1 MNGTAARASEGL
13 ILLSPMKTP
22 RTATPKTDCNHQPL
36 LFQDLGQRHIVADF
50 SGGYLSSD
58 GGALLLRQ
66 MDRGLG
72 LTRTLAQAFT
82 DRRDPRYCDHT
93 LQELLAQ
100 RLHGLALGY
109 EDLADHDTLRHDPL
123 LAAACDKAD
132 PLGRDRLPAADA
144 GVALAGSATLNRL
157 ELGNHRQDRTHKITH
172 DPAQVEATLLEL
184 GVRCLDQHARELI
197 VDLDAMG
204 HLVHGLQE
212 GRHFSAYYDG
222 YCYLPL
228 YALVG
233 DVPLWAQ
240 LRPGASDAAAGVVPA
255 LEKIITALRRRCKQA
270 RIIVRG
276 DSAFAR
282 EEIMTWC
289 EAQPQV
295 VYYCLGL
302 AGNARLR
309 EMIPAT
315 LAAARARRCL
325 TGAPSAR
332 AFADLEYQ
340 TLKSW
345 HRQRRVVAKA
355 EVMAAGD
362 NPRFVV
368 TNLPASGFRGQDR
381 QRFCAARLYEEIYC
395 GRGEMENVLKQQT
408 LDLAADRLST
418 HHLGSN
424 QLRLWLATLAYLLLE
439 RLRSVGLR
447 GSALARATVGTI
459 RTRLLKVAASVTV
472 SVRRVWVRLSS
483 AFPLQA
489 LYRRCAQRLG
499 CVLAGA
505 T

>member
-1 MNGTAARASEGL
+1 
-13 ILLSPMKTP
+13 MKTP
-22 RTATPKTDCNHQPL
+22 TPTVPPTDCHAQPL
-36 LFQDLGQRHIVADF
+36 LFADLGSRQVVADF

-66 MDRGLG
+66 LDRGLG
-72 LTRTLAQAFT
+72 VTRTLAQAFT

-93 LQELLAQ
+93 LEQLLAQ

-109 EDLADHDTLRHDPL
+109 EDLNDHDTLRRDPL

-132 PLGRDRLPAADA
+132 PLGRDRLRAADA
-144 GVALAGSATLNRL
+144 GAALAGSATLNRL
-157 ELGNHRQDRTHKITH
+157 ELGNHRHDRTHKITH
-172 DPAQVEATLLEL
+172 DPARIEAALLEL

-204 HLVHGLQE
+204 HLLHGQQE
-212 GRHFSAYYDG
+212 GRHFNAYYDG

-228 YALVG
+228 YVFVG

-240 LRPGASDAAAGVVPA
+240 LRPGISDAAEGVVPA
-255 LEKIITALRRRCKQA
+255 LAKIIAAIRKRCKKA

-276 DSAFAR
+276 DSGFAR
-282 EEIMTWC
+282 EEIMAWC
-289 EAQPQV
+289 EAQPRV

-302 AGNARLR
+302 AGNARLL
-309 EMIPAT
+309 EMIPDL

-340 TLKSW
+340 TLTSW
-345 HRQRRVVAKA
+345 TRPRRVVAKA

-368 TNLPASGFRGQDR
+368 TNLPAEGFRGEDR
-381 QRFCAARLYEEIYC
+381 HRFSAARLYEEVYC

-408 LDLAADRLST
+408 LGLSADRLST
-418 HHLGSN
+418 QHLGSN
-424 QLRLWLATLAYLLLE
+424 QLRLWLATLGYLLLE

-447 GSALARATVGTI
+447 GSELARATVGTI
-459 RTRLLKVAASVTV
+459 RVRLLKVAASVTV

-483 AFPLQA
+483 TFPLSE
-489 LYRRCAQRLG
+489 LYRQCARRLG
-499 CVLAGA
+499 GVAAGA

>member
-1 MNGTAARASEGL
+1 M

-22 RTATPKTDCNHQPL
+22 STAASPTDCNHQPL
-36 LFQDLGQRHIVADF
+36 LFPDLGPRQVVADF

-72 LTRTLAQAFT
+72 LTRKLAQAFT
-82 DRRDPRYCDHT
+82 DRRDPHYCDHT
-93 LQELLAQ
+93 LEQLLAQ

-109 EDLADHDTLRHDPL
+109 EDLNDHDTLRHDPL

-132 PLGRDRLPAADA
+132 PLGRDRLHAADV

-157 ELGNHRQDRTHKITH
+157 ELGNHRLDRTHKITH
-172 DPAQVEATLLEL
+172 DPARVEATLLTL
-184 GVRCLDQHARELI
+184 GVRCLDKHARELI
-197 VDLDAMG
+197 VDLDTMG
-204 HLVHGLQE
+204 HLVHGQQE
-212 GRHFSAYYDG
+212 GRHFNAYYDG

-228 YALVG
+228 YAFVG

-240 LRPGASDAAAGVVPA
+240 LRPGTSDAAADVVPA
-255 LEKIITALRRRCKQA
+255 LEKIIAAIRRRCKQA

-282 EEIMTWC
+282 EEIMAWC
-289 EAQPQV
+289 ETQPRV

-332 AFADLEYQ
+332 AFTDLEYQ
-340 TLKSW
+340 TLQSW
-345 HRQRRVVAKA
+345 SRKRRVVAKA

-368 TNLPASGFRGQDR
+368 TNLPAEGFRGEDR
-381 QRFCAARLYEEIYC
+381 QRFSAARLYEEVYC
-395 GRGEMENVLKQQT
+395 GRGEMENVLKQQV
-408 LDLAADRLST
+408 LDLSAGRLST
-418 HHLGSN
+418 HYLGSN

-439 RLRSVGLR
+439 RLRRVGLR
-447 GSALARATVGTI
+447 DSELAQATVGTI
-459 RTRLLKVAASVTV
+459 RTRLLKVAARVTV
-472 SVRRVWVRLSS
+472 SVRRVWVQLSS

-489 LYRRCAQRLG
+489 LYRRCALRLG
-499 CVLAGA
+499 GGAAGA

>member
-1 MNGTAARASEGL
+1 
-13 ILLSPMKTP
+13 MKTP
-22 RTATPKTDCNHQPL
+22 RTAIPKTDCNDQPF
-36 LFQDLGQRHIVADF
+36 LFQDLGARQVVADF

-58 GGALLLRQ
+58 GGALLVRQ
-66 MDRGLG
+66 VDRGLG
-72 LTRTLAQAFT
+72 VTRTLVQAFT
-82 DRRDPRYCDHT
+82 DRRDPRYCDHP
-93 LQELLAQ
+93 LEDLLAQ
-100 RLHGLALGY
+100 RLCGLALGY
-109 EDLADHDTLRHDPL
+109 EDLNDHDTLRHDPL
-123 LAAACDKAD
+123 LAVACDKAD
-132 PLGRDRLPAADA
+132 PLGRDRLHPAAA

-172 DPAQVEATLLEL
+172 DPAQIEAALLEL
-184 GVRCLDQHARELI
+184 GVRCLDKHARELI

-204 HLVHGLQE
+204 HRVHGLQE
-212 GRHFSAYYDG
+212 GRHFNAYYDG

-228 YALVG
+228 YVCVG

-240 LRPGASDAAAGVVPA
+240 LRPGASDAAADVVPA
-255 LEKIITALRRRCKQA
+255 LEKIIAALRRRCKKA

-282 EEIMTWC
+282 EEILAWC

-302 AGNARLR
+302 AGNARLL

-340 TLKSW
+340 TRKSW
-345 HRQRRVVAKA
+345 SRTRRVVAKA

-368 TNLPASGFRGQDR
+368 TNLPAEGFRGEDR
-381 QRFCAARLYEEIYC
+381 QRFTAARLYEEIYC

-447 GSALARATVGTI
+447 GSALAAATVGTI
-459 RTRLLKVAASVTV
+459 RTRLLKVAASVSV

-499 CVLAGA
+499 CVDVGVP
-505 T
+505 

>member
-1 MNGTAARASEGL
+1 
-13 ILLSPMKTP
+13 MKTL
-22 RTATPKTDCNHQPL
+22 RTTLPQTDCNHQPL
-36 LFQDLGQRHIVADF
+36 LFQALGVRQVVADF

-66 MDRGLG
+66 IDRGLG
-72 LTRTLAQAFT
+72 LTCTLAEAFT

-93 LQELLAQ
+93 LLQLLTQ
-100 RLHGLALGY
+100 RVHGLALGY
-109 EDLADHDTLRHDPL
+109 EDLNDHDTLRHDPL

-132 PLGRDRLPAADA
+132 PLGRDRLHPAVA
-144 GVALAGSATLNRL
+144 GVALAGSATLSRL
-157 ELGNHRQDRTHKITH
+157 ELGNHRHDRTHKITH

-184 GVRCLDQHARELI
+184 GVRCLNKHARELI

-204 HLVHGLQE
+204 HLIHGLQE

-228 YALVG
+228 YAFVG

-255 LEKIITALRRRCKQA
+255 LEKIIAALRRRCKQA

-282 EEIMTWC
+282 EEIMAWC
-289 EAQPQV
+289 ETQPQV

-302 AGNARLR
+302 AGNARLL

-340 TLKSW
+340 TRKSW
-345 HRQRRVVAKA
+345 SRKRRVVAKA
-355 EVMAAGD
+355 EVMATGE

-368 TNLPASGFRGQDR
+368 TNLPAEGFRGEDR
-381 QRFCAARLYEEIYC
+381 QRLRAARLYEEMYC

-408 LDLAADRLST
+408 LDLSADRLST
-418 HHLGSN
+418 PHLGSN

-447 GSALARATVGTI
+447 GSALAQATVGTI

-483 AFPLQA
+483 AFPRQD
-489 LYRRCAQRLG
+489 LYRRCARRLG
-499 CVLAGA
+499 CVAAGA

>member
-1 MNGTAARASEGL
+1 
-13 ILLSPMKTP
+13 MKT
-22 RTATPKTDCNHQPL
+22 RSTALPPTDCNQQPL
-36 LFQDLGQRHIVADF
+36 LFQDLGTRAVAADF

-66 MDRGLG
+66 IDRGLG
-72 LTRTLAQAFT
+72 LTRTLARAFT

-93 LQELLAQ
+93 LEQLLAQ

-109 EDLADHDTLRHDPL
+109 EDLNDHDTLRRDPL
-123 LAAACDKAD
+123 LAVACDKAD
-132 PLGRDRLPAADA
+132 PLGRDRLHAHDH
-144 GVALAGSATLNRL
+144 GTALAGSATLNRL
-157 ELGNHRQDRTHKITH
+157 ELGNHRHDRTHKITH
-172 DPAQVEATLLEL
+172 DPAQVEAALLEL
-184 GVRCLDQHARELI
+184 GVRCLDRHARELI

-228 YALVG
+228 YACAG

-240 LRPGASDAAAGVVPA
+240 LRPGASDAAEGVVSA
-255 LEKIITALRRRCKQA
+255 LAKIIPALRRRCKKA

-282 EEIMTWC
+282 EEIMAWC
-289 EAQPQV
+289 ERQPQA

-302 AGNARLR
+302 AGNARLL

-340 TLKSW
+340 TLKTWS
-345 HRQRRVVAKA
+345 RKRRVVAKA

-362 NPRFVV
+362 NPRFVA
-368 TNLPASGFRGQDR
+368 TNLPAEGFRGENR
-381 QRFCAARLYEEIYC
+381 ERFTAARLYEEVYC

-408 LDLAADRLST
+408 LDLAADRLPT
-418 HHLGSN
+418 QRLGSN
-424 QLRLWLATLAYLLLE
+424 QLRLWMATLAYLLLE
-439 RLRSVGLR
+439 RLRSVGLV
-447 GSALARATVGTI
+447 GSELARATAGTI

-483 AFPLQA
+483 ACPLQGV
-489 LYRRCAQRLG
+489 YRQCARRLG
-499 CVLAGA
+499 CVAAGA

>member
-1 MNGTAARASEGL
+1 MN
-13 ILLSPMKTP
+13 TP
-22 RTATPKTDCNHQPL
+22 RTAIPKTDCNHQPL
-36 LFQDLGQRHIVADF
+36 LFQALGARQVVADF

-66 MDRGLG
+66 IDRGLG

-93 LQELLAQ
+93 MPQLLTQ
-100 RLHGLALGY
+100 RVHGLALGY
-109 EDLADHDTLRHDPL
+109 EDLNDHDTLRHDPL

-132 PLGRDRLPAADA
+132 PLGRDRLHAPAAGA
-144 GVALAGSATLNRL
+144 ALAGSATLNRL
-157 ELGNHRQDRTHKITH
+157 ELGNHRHDRTHKITH
-172 DPAQVEATLLEL
+172 DPARVEATLLEL
-184 GVRCLDQHARELI
+184 GVRCLDKHARELI

-204 HLVHGLQE
+204 HLIHGLQE

-228 YALVG
+228 YAFVG

-255 LEKIITALRRRCKQA
+255 LAKIIVALRRRCKQA

-282 EEIMTWC
+282 EEIMAWC

-302 AGNARLR
+302 AGNARLL

-340 TLKSW
+340 TRKSW
-345 HRQRRVVAKA
+345 SRKRRVVAKA

-368 TNLPASGFRGQDR
+368 TNLPARGFRGEDR
-381 QRFCAARLYEEIYC
+381 QRCSAARLYEEIYC

-447 GSALARATVGTI
+447 GSELAQATVGTI

-489 LYRRCAQRLG
+489 LYWRCARRLG
-499 CVLAGA
+499 CVAAGA

>member
-1 MNGTAARASEGL
+1 
-13 ILLSPMKTP
+13 MKTS
-22 RTATPKTDCNHQPL
+22 RTAIPKTDRNHQPL
-36 LFQDLGQRHIVADF
+36 LFQDLGSRQVVADF

-66 MDRGLG
+66 IDRGLG

-93 LQELLAQ
+93 LEHLLAQ
-100 RLHGLALGY
+100 RLNALALGY
-109 EDLADHDTLRHDPL
+109 EDLNDHDTLRHDPL

-132 PLGRDRLPAADA
+132 PLGRDRLHAPDQ

-157 ELGNHRQDRTHKITH
+157 ELGNHRHDRTHKITH
-172 DPAQVEATLLEL
+172 DPARVEATLLEL
-184 GVRCLDQHARELI
+184 GVRCLDKHARELI

-228 YALVG
+228 YAFVG

-240 LRPGASDAAAGVVPA
+240 LRPGESDAAAGVVPA
-255 LEKIITALRRRCKQA
+255 LEKIIAALRRRCKKA

-282 EEIMTWC
+282 EEIMAWC
-289 EAQPQV
+289 ERHG

-302 AGNARLR
+302 AGNARLL

-332 AFADLEYQ
+332 AFTEFEYQ
-340 TLKSW
+340 TRKSW
-345 HRQRRVVAKA
+345 SRQRRVVAKA
-355 EVMAAGD
+355 EVLAAGD

-368 TNLPASGFRGQDR
+368 TNLPAAGFRGEDR
-381 QRFCAARLYEEIYC
+381 QRFSAARLYEEVYC

-408 LDLAADRLST
+408 LDLSADRLST

-447 GSALARATVGTI
+447 GSELARATVGTI

-472 SVRRVWVRLSS
+472 SVRRVWVRLCS

-489 LYRRCAQRLG
+489 VYRRCAQRLG
-499 CVLAGA
+499 CLAAGA

>member
-1 MNGTAARASEGL
+1 
-13 ILLSPMKTP
+13 MKPPTP
-22 RTATPKTDCNHQPL
+22 TVRQTDCHNQPL
-36 LFQDLGQRHIVADF
+36 LFADLGPRQVVADF

-66 MDRGLG
+66 LDRGLG

-82 DRRDPRYCDHT
+82 DGRDPRYCDHT
-93 LQELLAQ
+93 LEQLLAQ

-109 EDLADHDTLRHDPL
+109 EDLNDHDTLRRDPL

-132 PLGRDRLPAADA
+132 PLGRDRLHAADTGA
-144 GVALAGSATLNRL
+144 ALAGSATLNRL
-157 ELGNHRQDRTHKITH
+157 ELGNHRHDRTHKITH
-172 DPAQVEATLLEL
+172 DPARIEAALLEL
-184 GVRCLDQHARELI
+184 GVRCLDKHARELI

-204 HLVHGLQE
+204 HLLHGQQE
-212 GRHFSAYYDG
+212 GRHFNAYYDG

-228 YALVG
+228 YVFVG

-240 LRPGASDAAAGVVPA
+240 LRPGSSDAARDVVPA
-255 LEKIITALRRRCKQA
+255 LEKIIAAIRKRCKKA
-270 RIIVRG
+270 RIILRG
-276 DSAFAR
+276 DSGFAR
-282 EEIMTWC
+282 EEIMAWC
-289 EAQPQV
+289 EAQPRV

-302 AGNARLR
+302 AGNARLL
-309 EMIPAT
+309 EMMPDL

-332 AFADLEYQ
+332 AFADLAYQ
-340 TLKSW
+340 MLKSW
-345 HRQRRVVAKA
+345 SRERRVVAKA

-368 TNLPASGFRGQDR
+368 TNLPAEGFRGEDR
-381 QRFCAARLYEEIYC
+381 QRFTAARLYEEVYC

-408 LDLAADRLST
+408 LGLSADRLST
-418 HHLGSN
+418 QHLGSN

-447 GSALARATVGTI
+447 GSELARATVGTI
-459 RTRLLKVAASVTV
+459 RVRLLKVAASVTV

-483 AFPLQA
+483 TFPLSA
-489 LYRRCAQRLG
+489 LYRQCARRLG
-499 CVLAGA
+499 CVAAGA

>member
-1 MNGTAARASEGL
+1 MNTSRAA
-13 ILLSPMKTP
+13 I
-22 RTATPKTDCNHQPL
+22 PKTDCNDQAL
-36 LFQDLGQRHIVADF
+36 LFEGLGVRQVVADF

-66 MDRGLG
+66 LDRGLG

-82 DRRDPRYCDHT
+82 DRRDPRYCDHA
-93 LQELLAQ
+93 LEALLAQ

-109 EDLADHDTLRHDPL
+109 EDLNDHDTLRHDPL

-132 PLGRDRLPAADA
+132 PLGRDRLHAADV
-144 GVALAGSATLNRL
+144 GVALAGSATLSRL
-157 ELGNHRQDRTHKITH
+157 ELGNHRHDRTHKITH
-172 DPAQVEATLLEL
+172 DPARVEATLLEL
-184 GVRCLDQHARELI
+184 GVRCLDKHARELI

-204 HLVHGLQE
+204 HLIHGRQE

-228 YALVG
+228 YAFVG

-240 LRPGASDAAAGVVPA
+240 LRPGESDAAAGVVPA
-255 LEKIITALRRRCKQA
+255 LEKIVAAIRRRCKKA

-282 EEIMTWC
+282 EEIMAWC
-289 EAQPQV
+289 ERHG

-302 AGNARLR
+302 AGNTRLL

-332 AFADLEYQ
+332 AYADFEYQ

-345 HRQRRVVAKA
+345 RHARRVVAKA

-368 TNLPASGFRGQDR
+368 TNLPAEGFRGEDR
-381 QRFCAARLYEEIYC
+381 QRFAAARLYEEIYC

-408 LDLAADRLST
+408 LDLSADRLST
-418 HHLGSN
+418 PHLGSN

-447 GSALARATVGTI
+447 GSGLARATVGTI

-489 LYRRCAQRLG
+489 LYRRCAWQLG
-499 CVLAGA
+499 CVVAGA

>member
-1 MNGTAARASEGL
+1 
-13 ILLSPMKTP
+13 MKTP
-22 RTATPKTDCNHQPL
+22 RAAIPKTDCHHQPL
-36 LFQDLGQRHIVADF
+36 LFQDLGTRQVVADF

-82 DRRDPRYCDHT
+82 DRRDPRYCDHRLT
-93 LQELLAQ
+93 ELLAQ
-100 RLHGLALGY
+100 RLCALALGY
-109 EDLADHDTLRHDPL
+109 EDGNDHDTLRHDPL
-123 LAAACDKAD
+123 LAVACDKAD
-132 PLGRDRLPAADA
+132 PLGRDRSHPVAA

-157 ELGNHRQDRTHKITH
+157 ELGNHRHDRTHKITH
-172 DPAQVEATLLEL
+172 DPARIEATLLTM
-184 GVRCLDQHARELI
+184 GVRCLDKHARELI
-197 VDLDAMG
+197 VDLDTMG
-204 HLVHGLQE
+204 HLVHGQQE

-228 YALVG
+228 YACVG

-255 LEKIITALRRRCKQA
+255 LEKIIAAIRKRCKKA
-270 RIIVRG
+270 RILVRG

-282 EEIMTWC
+282 EEIMAWC
-289 EAQPQV
+289 ERQPRV

-302 AGNARLR
+302 AGHARLR

-340 TLKSW
+340 TLQSW
-345 HRQRRVVAKA
+345 SRKRRVVAKA

-368 TNLPASGFRGQDR
+368 TNLPAEGFRGEDR
-381 QRFCAARLYEEIYC
+381 QRFSAARLYEEVYC
-395 GRGEMENVLKQQT
+395 GRGEMENVLKQQV
-408 LDLAADRLST
+408 LDLSADRLST
-418 HHLGSN
+418 QHLGSN

-439 RLRSVGLR
+439 RLRSVGLH
-447 GSALARATVGTI
+447 GTELAQATVGTI
-459 RTRLLKVAASVTV
+459 RARLLKVAASVTV

-483 AFPLQA
+483 AFPLQG
-489 LYRRCAQRLG
+489 LYWRCARRLG
-499 CVLAGA
+499 CAAMGA